1 MKQTLSTLIAIALL
15 IGLGALAVLALPHG
29 QVALNPAPA
38 AVAAQAAA
46 PLLEVA
52 APNATSK
59 YNMIAMPLNAS
70 QQFAS
75 AGYSFTADGLAALV
89 GPSVQQVLRWNASTQ
104 IFEARIPGVDGPN
117 FPLAVGG
124 VYWLL
129 LDSTAPTVLSFVG
142 DVPAAGSISYVLV
155 GGSPCKYNAIMLP
168 LDQASITTADQL
180 AAAIGN
186 VAQVLNWNA
195 LTQTYQT
202 RLPGIDGPNFTVKIG
217 YPYLVCMEQSKTWP

>member
-1 MKQTLSTLIAIALL
+1 MKSSLSSLAIVVLLVAL
-15 IGLGALAVLALPHG
+15 GLLTVVALPRG
-29 QVALNPAPA
+29 MEPATASAPA
-38 AVAAQAAA
+38 APAAA

-52 APNATSK
+52 APNAAK

-70 QQFAS
+70 QQFSS
-75 AGYSFTADGLAALV
+75 AGYSFDADGLAALV

-104 IFEARIPGVDGPN
+104 TFEARIPGVDGPN
-117 FPLAVGG
+117 FALAVGG

-129 LDSTAPTVLSFVG
+129 LDSAAPTVLSFVG
-142 DVPAAGSISYVLV
+142 DVPAAGSISYSLV

-186 VAQVLNWNA
+186 VAQVLSWNA
-195 LTQTYQT
+195 STQTYQT
-202 RLPGIDGPNFTVKIG
+202 RLPGIDGPNFAVKIG
-217 YPYLVCMEQSKTWP
+217 YPYLVCMDQSKTWP